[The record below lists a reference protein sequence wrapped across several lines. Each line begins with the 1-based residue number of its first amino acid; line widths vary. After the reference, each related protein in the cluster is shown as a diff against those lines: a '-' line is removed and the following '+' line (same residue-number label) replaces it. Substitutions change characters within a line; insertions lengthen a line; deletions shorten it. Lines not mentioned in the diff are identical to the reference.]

1 VKVVKEITGQ
11 FDRNQAIGAMEIQAI
26 AAHGKTK
33 QVKLIGFDG
42 ALEATQHI
50 LQDDMQATIAQDP
63 YGMAEKGVEEAV
75 AKLHGK
81 PVKRNINT
89 GAKLIMP
96 QNTRKYFNQVRGKL
110 GHTGRGLGA
119 SQ

>member
-1 VKVVKEITGQ
+1 M
-11 FDRNQAIGAMEIQAI
+11 ALGAIQAI
-26 AAHGKTK
+26 AAHKKTK

-50 LQDDMQATIAQDP
+50 LQGDMQATIAQDP

-81 PVKRNINT
+81 SVKRNVNT
-89 GAKLIMP
+89 GAKLITP
-96 QNTRKYFNQVRGKL
+96 QNAKQYFNQVRGKL

>member
-1 VKVVKEITGQ
+1 M
-11 FDRNQAIGAMEIQAI
+11 ALGAIQAI
-26 AAHGKTK
+26 AAHKKTK
-33 QVKLIGFDG
+33 QIKLIGFDG

-50 LQDDMQATIAQDP
+50 LQGDMQATIAQDP

-81 PVKRNINT
+81 HVKADVNT
-89 GAKLIMP
+89 GARLITP
-96 QNTRKYFNQVRGKL
+96 KNAKKYFNEVRDKL

>member
-1 VKVVKEITGQ
+1 
-11 FDRNQAIGAMEIQAI
+11 
-26 AAHGKTK
+26 
-33 QVKLIGFDG
+33 
-42 ALEATQHI
+42 
-50 LQDDMQATIAQDP
+50 
-63 YGMAEKGVEEAV
+63 
-75 AKLHGK
+75 
-81 PVKRNINT
+81 VKRNINT